1 MIKYKPNQKLLL
13 YIIIQLSI
21 THYSDIYLT
30 NLINLKK
37 LEKKNFNLFFIEENT
52 TYNFTT
58 FRFYQ
63 FFNLNYLKNIYNINL
78 KEKNINAIKTLPK
91 KLSKNVLF
99 KVRNVSFKQFNIK
112 YFNEIAHLFLINM

>member
-1 MIKYKPNQKLLL
+1 ML
-13 YIIIQLSI
+13 YIILQLSLNNQEN
-21 THYSDIYLT
+21 SYLI

-37 LEKKNFNLFFIEENT
+37 LEKKNFNLFFMEENAK
-52 TYNFTT
+52 YNFTT

-63 FFNLNYLKNIYNINL
+63 FFNINYLKNIYKINL
-78 KEKNINAIKTLPK
+78 KEKNINAIKTLPL

-99 KVRNVSFKQFNIK
+99 RVRNISFKQFDIK